1 MKSLNQILLMSSL
14 LAASSLASNV
24 SAQEGPFS
32 SDDWPKTAD
41 PNAVVHYMDSESL
54 LSPLGDD
61 WIKDGLT
68 ILSGGDQVTTE
79 VEIAGSFAQKVSD
92 HMNVA
97 DNAFEEW
104 ADHEVIDILMLVYGN
119 SAVLDANGQPR
130 NFQFLTGTLP
140 EINREIGGQIPVE
153 GSNQKWNWVLFRI
166 PNAIRDSDGTRLVG
180 SIPDNAQG
188 SFTAGGVNG
197 GTIRLEP
204 VPGLIVRAV
213 AFGEKGAFGEP
224 EQVNVFFQ
232 KKSVS
237 PSPKPITYS
246 SISRK
251 KRAIT

>member
-1 MKSLNQILLMSSL
+1 M
-14 LAASSLASNV
+14 AASSLASNV

-61 WIKDGLT
+61 WIEDGLT

-153 GSNQKWNWVLFRI
+153 GRNQKWNWVLFRI
-166 PNAIRDSDGTRLVG
+166 PNAIRDSDGTRLV
-180 SIPDNAQG
+180 
-188 SFTAGGVNG
+188 
-197 GTIRLEP
+197 
-204 VPGLIVRAV
+204 
-213 AFGEKGAFGEP
+213 
-224 EQVNVFFQ
+224 
-232 KKSVS
+232 
-237 PSPKPITYS
+237 
-246 SISRK
+246 
-251 KRAIT
+251 